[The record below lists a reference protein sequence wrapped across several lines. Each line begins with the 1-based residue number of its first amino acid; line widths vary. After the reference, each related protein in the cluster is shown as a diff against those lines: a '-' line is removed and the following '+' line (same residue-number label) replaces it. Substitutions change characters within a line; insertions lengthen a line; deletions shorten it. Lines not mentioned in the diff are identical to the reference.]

1 MYHHHLESCIQISI
15 LLHCQKAGKHKTNI
29 EGKADVAIGNYF
41 QLAHIISY
49 NHLYHRMKIGQK
61 FRNPKI
67 VYIAIYSYLLIYFC
81 GMRAQR

>member
-1 MYHHHLESCIQISI
+1 MNE
-15 LLHCQKAGKHKTNI
+15 N
-29 EGKADVAIGNYF
+29 F

-67 VYIAIYSYLLIYFC
+67 FLIYFC
-81 GMRAQR
+81 DMCARSLMYKTVDFGCESVFDPGAQPLFKAVLSNVR